1 MGLCVTLTL
10 VPAAAWLFDEPFWL
24 DLVTR
29 MMIFAI
35 AALSLD
41 LLLGHAGLVSFGHAL
56 YLGVGAY
63 VVGIMSHHG
72 INNGFIQWPLAM
84 LLCALVALPVGMISL
99 RTSGTFFIMITLAF
113 AQMMYFASSSLYS
126 YGGDDGLSLNQR
138 SQFAGLIDLYDALQ
152 FYYVV
157 LFLLALMALFSSRIM
172 HSRFGNVLRG
182 IRINETRME
191 AVGYPIFR
199 YKLAAYVLSAVG
211 CGLSGALLANAAEF
225 AGPQFMEW
233 SRSGELMIMAIFG
246 GLATTFGPIIG
257 AFAYLGLE
265 KYLSALT
272 IHWKLLLGPI
282 LILVVFLGRGGLY
295 SLLTPAPEASRNAR
309 SSSRWRK
316 PYFGLYN
323 SRSVSVG

>member
-1 MGLCVTLTL
+1 
-10 VPAAAWLFDEPFWL
+10 
-24 DLVTR
+24 

-41 LLLGHAGLVSFGHAL
+41 LILGHAGLVSFGHAL

-63 VVGIMSHHG
+63 VVGIMSYHG

-84 LLCALVALPVGMISL
+84 LLSALIALPVGMISL

-126 YGGDDGLSLNQR
+126 YGGDDGLTLAQR
-138 SQFAGLIDLYDALQ
+138 SQFGGYINLYNAFQ

-157 LFLLALMALFSSRIM
+157 LFVLGCAALFSSRVM
-172 HSRFGNVLRG
+172 HSRFGSVLRG

-199 YKLAAYVLSAVG
+199 YKLAAYVISAIG
-211 CGLSGALLANAAEF
+211 CGLAGALLANAAEF

-233 SRSGELMIMAIFG
+233 SRSGDLMIMAIFG

-295 SLLTPAPEASRNAR
+295 SLLTPRPEESGNSR
-309 SSSRWRK
+309 SSPRWRK
-316 PYFGLYN
+316 PYFGLYS